1 MASGEA
7 LVERAVSERRAGR
20 LKECA
25 ALYQKAADM
34 FDSTGELM
42 RGAHARR
49 HAAEVLWKTGDADG
63 ACVRILAVLEFYR
76 TREVGRLELANT
88 LRVAGLA
95 EEGCSRRDAAR
106 VFWAE
111 ARGLYEAEG
120 IDVAVAE
127 CERRLKGLAGD

>member
-25 ALYQKAADM
+25 ALYQKADM

-49 HAAEVLWKTGDADG
+49 HVADVLVGAGDAS
-63 ACVRILAVLEFYR
+63 AALPIILGVLEFYR

-95 EEGCSRRDAAR
+95 EEGCGGRDGAAGL
-106 VFWAE
+106 WAE
-111 ARGLYEAEG
+111 KY
-120 IDVAVAE
+120 
-127 CERRLKGLAGD
+127 